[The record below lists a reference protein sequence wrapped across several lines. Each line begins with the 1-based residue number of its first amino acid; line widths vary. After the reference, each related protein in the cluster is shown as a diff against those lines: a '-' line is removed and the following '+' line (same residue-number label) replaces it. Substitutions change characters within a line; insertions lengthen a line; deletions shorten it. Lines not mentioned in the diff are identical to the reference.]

1 MEEWRRGFW
10 RRVLNELRRME
21 EEFGRVEDEFFR
33 LMKEAEE
40 RRGCITPL
48 YNLYESGDEVIL
60 TADLPGASKEEIDL
74 TAGEDYF
81 RIEAPCRS
89 PIRGGEGRRYILH
102 VRLPV
107 QIDPESVRARY
118 KEGVLEVV
126 AKKKVKGYRVRI
138 E

>member
-1 MEEWRRGFW
+1 MERERSFW
-10 RRVLNELRRME
+10 RRILEEFRRME
-21 EEFGRVEDEFFR
+21 EEFSRVEEEFLR

-48 YNLYESGDEVIL
+48 YNLYESGDEIIL
-60 TADLPGASKEEIDL
+60 TADLPGASKDEIDL

-89 PIRGGEGRRYILH
+89 PLRREEGRKYILH

-107 QIDPESVRARY
+107 AIDPESVRARY

-126 AKKKVKGYRVRI
+126 AKKKFTGYRIKV

>member
-1 MEEWRRGFW
+1 MYKRQ
-10 RRVLNELRRME
+10 
-21 EEFGRVEDEFFR
+21 
-33 LMKEAEE
+33 
-40 RRGCITPL
+40 
-48 YNLYESGDEVIL
+48 LYESGDEVIL
-60 TADLPGASKEEIDL
+60 TADLPGASKDEIDL

-89 PIRGGEGRRYILH
+89 PLRREEGRKYVLH

-107 QIDPESVRARY
+107 AIDPESVRARY

-126 AKKKVKGYRVRI
+126 AKKKFTGYRIKV

>member
-1 MEEWRRGFW
+1 MEEWRRSFW
-10 RRVLNELRRME
+10 RRVL
-21 EEFGRVEDEFFR
+21 EEFRRIEAEMSRMEDEFFR
-33 LMKEAEE
+33 LMREAEE

-48 YNLYESGDEVIL
+48 YNIYESGDEIML

-74 TAGEDYF
+74 TAGEDYL

-89 PIRGGEGRRYILH
+89 PLRREEGRRYILY

-107 QIDPESVRARY
+107 KIDPETVRARY

-126 AKKKVKGYRVRI
+126 AKKKVAGFRVKV